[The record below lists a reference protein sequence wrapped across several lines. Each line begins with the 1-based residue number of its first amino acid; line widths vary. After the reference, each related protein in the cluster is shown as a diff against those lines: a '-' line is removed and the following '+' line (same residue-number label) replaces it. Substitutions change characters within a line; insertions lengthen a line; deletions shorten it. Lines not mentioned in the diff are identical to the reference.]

1 MDIRDKY
8 ALYEILH
15 KFGGSI
21 KLISGA
27 NALRYKIRHKKS
39 IINII
44 NAVNGLI
51 INPIRMLQLNKLCV
65 KYGIKLIEPLPL
77 SFNNGW
83 LSGFLDSDG
92 AIYFNENSGQV
103 YISLTKKNKYLL
115 EPLINIYGGKIYI
128 LSPKIEAFKYVIF
141 RKKE

>member
-15 KFGGSI
+15 KFGGSF

-27 NALRYKIRHKKS
+27 NALRYKIRHKKG

-65 KYGIKLIEPLPL
+65 KYGIKFIEPLPL

-92 AIYFNENSGQV
+92 AIYFNENSG
-103 YISLTKKNKYLL
+103 
-115 EPLINIYGGKIYI
+115 
-128 LSPKIEAFKYVIF
+128 
-141 RKKE
+141 